1 MLKKLFFLSA
11 IIFTGTAALAQN
23 VGIGTTTPTEKLQVA
38 GNIKADTLKPQMGIK
53 FLPNAAKGR
62 LLTSDSL
69 GNASWQKSLV
79 DSIYSPQTATCISL
93 TGTAG
98 TAYAAV
104 SLAINSTNAFV
115 ITIED
120 SLKIYNTNNPALPTQ
135 VSGIHTG
142 VGPTDVAVSGNYAFV
157 VHKNFDNM
165 LVYNITNPNSPAQIG
180 TVNYPTSQGSPTHLT
195 VAGNYAYVVNGY
207 GNTLLIY
214 DISNP
219 SNPTQTAS
227 IPTGSNPLAV
237 VVQDSLV
244 YVVNQV
250 SNTLAI
256 YNVSNHSLPVFR
268 GSVATGASPFS
279 VAVKGN
285 YAYVV
290 NVGDNNMT
298 VYNITNAASPLQV
311 GSAVPTGTYPS
322 SIAVLG
328 SYAVVSNLYD
338 NSLSIIN
345 ITNPAAP
352 FTAGTAYTGTYP
364 SPVKL
369 LGQYAYV
376 TNTISNTLQIFK
388 LFCNI
393 SSTILINAD
402 GIPGITPILWQSNGI
417 SISNINSGN
426 VGIGTTTPS
435 RKLVVVGDASIS
447 GTLGIAGAVDIGGA
461 VGIGTTTPATQLD
474 VMGTTGIKSSSS
486 GTWIAGNFGN
496 NIYNTNRVVMGYYGD
511 AATIGAHNYTL
522 NSWANI
528 SINPGGGNV
537 GIGTTN
543 PTNKLDVIG
552 NASVTGTMGIG
563 TNTPATQL
571 EVKGTTGIK
580 SSSSGT
586 WIAGNF
592 GDNTNTNNRVV
603 MGYQSGAATIAG
615 NNNALTNWANLA
627 INPGGGNVGIG
638 TTNPT
643 NKLEVIGNT
652 KTDGL
657 QITAGAANG
666 YILQS
671 NASGNASW
679 VSTTLLGLEN
689 LYNIDGTLTGNRTV
703 TMGAN
708 NLNFASSTGNLIFN
722 PSTSGN
728 MGIGT
733 STPSNKLEVKGTTGI
748 KSSSSGIWIAGNFGD
763 ATTTNDRVVMGYIS
777 GSATIGGHNNALNGW
792 ANLAINPGGGNVG
805 IGTST
810 PTNKLEVVGNTSIT
824 GNIGVGTTSPT
835 NKLEV
840 IGKIK
845 TNDLQITTGATSGFI
860 LQTDA
865 SGNASWVTP
874 SSLGIGSNLY
884 NSDGTVTGSRTV
896 TMGANDI
903 NFASST
909 GNLIFNPSASG
920 NMGIGT
926 TTPTNKLEIIG
937 NTKTDNLYVTSN
949 IGIGINNPT
958 MTLMIRNNVTTPNS
972 NIASLGNAISD
983 PSFALDV
990 RKGNTSDVMVQLGL
1004 QYAGSTPNSS
1014 IRFHRGASSNDGF
1027 MSFTTNADV
1036 ERMRIN
1042 ASGNVGI
1049 GTSTP
1054 TNKLDVIG
1062 NTKTDNL
1069 YVTSNIGIGTTTPA
1083 NRLEVIGNASI
1094 SGNVGIG
1101 TVTPANKL
1109 EVIGNTSIS
1118 GNLDIVG
1125 TGIKASNN
1133 VSGWIAGNFGITTA
1147 GTDRVVM
1154 GYISNAATIGAHN
1167 NALTAWAN
1175 LAINPSGGNV
1185 GIGTSAP
1192 TALLSVNGDANKIG
1206 NAFWSTFSDERVKQN
1221 VQNYTLGL
1229 NEVLAI
1235 RPVSFQYNGKGL
1247 DKADGKT
1254 YIGILAQEI
1263 EKILPGTVTKI
1274 AAGGFTDLR
1283 QYNGSELTYTIINAV
1298 KELAD
1303 RNTKI
1308 VESVGVLQK
1317 IIENLKKQQQLEM
1330 EALLKRLEALE
1341 KK

>member
-1 MLKKLFFLSA
+1 MFKKLFFLSA
-11 IIFTGTAALAQN
+11 IVFTGTAALAQN

-115 ITIED
+115 ITVED
-120 SLKIYNTNNPALPTQ
+120 SLKIYNTSNPALPTQ

-157 VHKNFDNM
+157 VHKSFDNM
-165 LVYNITNPNSPAQIG
+165 LVYNISNPNSPFQIG
-180 TVNYPTSQGSPTHLT
+180 TVSYPTSQGSPTHLT

-219 SNPTQTAS
+219 SNPTPTAS

-268 GSVATGASPFS
+268 GYVATGASPFS
-279 VAVKGN
+279 VAVKEN

-290 NVGDNNMT
+290 NVTNNNMT
-298 VYNITNAASPLQV
+298 VYNITNPASPVQV
-311 GSAVPTGTYPS
+311 GSAFPTGSFPS

-328 SYAVVSNLYD
+328 SYAVVSNLFD
-338 NSLSIIN
+338 NNLSIIN
-345 ITNPAAP
+345 INNPAAP
-352 FTAGTAYTGTYP
+352 FTAGTANTGTYP

-376 TNTISNTLQIFK
+376 TNAISTTLQIFK
-388 LFCNI
+388 LFCNT
-393 SSTILINAD
+393 SSTIVINAD
-402 GIPGITPILWQSNGI
+402 GIPVISPILWQSNDANI
-417 SISNINSGN
+417 SSVNTGN

-435 RKLVVVGDASIS
+435 RKLVVVGDALVS
-447 GTLGIAGAVDIGGA
+447 GILGIGGAVDIGGA
-461 VGIGTTTPATQLD
+461 VGIGGIVGIGTTTPATQLD
-474 VMGTTGIKSSSS
+474 VKGTTGIKSSSS

-496 NIYNTNRVVMGYYGD
+496 NIYNTNRVVMGYYND
-511 AATIGAHNYTL
+511 AATIGAHDYTL
-522 NSWANI
+522 NAWANI

-537 GIGTTN
+537 GIGTTT

-563 TNTPATQL
+563 TNTPVTQL

-603 MGYQSGAATIAG
+603 MGFQSGAATIG
-615 NNNALTNWANLA
+615 GYNNALSNWANLA

-638 TTNPT
+638 TTTPT
-643 NKLEVIGNT
+643 YKLEVIGNT
-652 KTDGL
+652 KTDSL
-657 QITAGAANG
+657 QITAGAASG

-679 VSTTLLGLEN
+679 VPTTLLGLEN

-703 TMGAN
+703 TIGTN
-708 NLNFASSTGNLIFN
+708 NLSFASSTGNLIFN

-733 STPSNKLEVKGTTGI
+733 STPSNKLEVKGSTGI

-763 ATTTNDRVVMGYIS
+763 ATATNDRVVMGYIS
-777 GSATIGGHNNALNGW
+777 GAATIGGHNNALNGW

-810 PTNKLEVVGNTSIT
+810 PNNKLEIVGNTSIT
-824 GNIGVGTTSPT
+824 GNVGVGTTSPT

-865 SGNASWVTP
+865 NGNASWVTP

-903 NFASST
+903 NFSSST

-926 TTPTNKLEIIG
+926 TNPTEKLEVTG
-937 NTKTDNLYVTSN
+937 KTKTDNLYVTSN
-949 IGIGINNPT
+949 IGIGINNPS
-958 MTLMIRNNVTTPNS
+958 MTLMIRNNVTAPNS
-972 NIASLGNAISD
+972 NIASLGNAITD

-990 RKGNTSDVMVQLGL
+990 RKGNASDVMVQLGL
-1004 QYAGSTPNSS
+1004 QYGGSIPNSS
-1014 IRFHRGASSNDGF
+1014 IRFHRGGSSNDGF

-1054 TNKLDVIG
+1054 ATKLDVVG
-1062 NTKTDNL
+1062 NT
-1069 YVTSNIGIGTTTPA
+1069 SISGNIGIGTTTAA
-1083 NRLEVIGNASI
+1083 NKLDVIGNASI

-1101 TVTPANKL
+1101 TVTPTNKL

-1125 TGIKASNN
+1125 TGIKATNN
-1133 VSGWIAGNFGITTA
+1133 VSGWIAGNFGISTA
-1147 GTDRVVM
+1147 STDRVVM
-1154 GYISNAATIGAHN
+1154 GNYASKATIGGHN
-1167 NALTAWAN
+1167 NALSAWAD
-1175 LAINPSGGNV
+1175 LAINPGGGNV

-1192 TALLSVNGDANKIG
+1192 TALLSVNGDANKTG
-1206 NAFWSTFSDERVKQN
+1206 NAFWSVFSDARVKQN

-1229 NEVLAI
+1229 KEILAI

-1263 EKILPGTVTKI
+1263 EKILPSTVTKI

-1283 QYNGSELTYTIINAV
+1283 QYNGSELTYTLINAIKEQQKLIEEMKKENV
-1298 KELAD
+1298 KQLDDKE
-1303 RNTKI
+1303 
-1308 VESVGVLQK
+1308 
-1317 IIENLKKQQQLEM
+1317 KQLDG
-1330 EALLKRLEALE
+1330 LIKRLEALE